1 SPLLLP
7 LLALVAPVFACSS
20 SKPVA
25 TARTSPLCPAT
36 GRCVVVDPS
45 DRETDIAAAFAT
57 VKDGDTIVFL
67 AGSSA
72 LTNQLALGTANGV
85 SVLGSGIDATVLD
98 FHGQKAGEDGLF
110 AQSVNDLRFEGFT
123 VKDTPGNGIT
133 VLGVTGATFRALHV
147 AWTAGD
153 GTDGA
158 YGLYPVQSTNVLI
171 EGCTVQGASDSGVY
185 VGQSTSIVVRHNT
198 VLGNVAGIE
207 IENSFDAD
215 VYEHESHH
223 NTAGILVFDLP
234 ALQ

>member
-1 SPLLLP
+1 M
-7 LLALVAPVFACSS
+7 
-20 SKPVA
+20 
-25 TARTSPLCPAT
+25 
-36 GRCVVVDPS
+36 
-45 DRETDIAAAFAT
+45 
-57 VKDGDTIVFL
+57 
-67 AGSSA
+67 
-72 LTNQLALGTANGV
+72 
-85 SVLGSGIDATVLD
+85 
-98 FHGQKAGEDGLF
+98 
-110 AQSVNDLRFEGFT
+110 
-123 VKDTPGNGIT
+123 
-133 VLGVTGATFRALHV
+133 LGVTGATFRALHV

-215 VYEHESHH
+215 VYENESHH

-234 ALQ
+234 GLQQEGGHGIRVFSNDIHENNTQNFAAKGDIVSMVPAGLRIMTVYAPVLPTAKSPGPLMLSVE